1 MFFIFALI
9 IYNTTKLLKQKE
21 EVGSAFVGGLA
32 GIVIYFM
39 VYLIFGNRLMAL
51 VVGARIWMITLR
63 VYILYA
69 IGWLKVIVITVI
81 TAIM

>member
-63 VYILYA
+63 VYIYSIPLD
-69 IGWLKVIVITVI
+69 GSK
-81 TAIM
+81 

>member
-51 VVGARIWMITLR
+51 VVGARIWMITPR
-63 VYILYA
+63 VYSMPLD
-69 IGWLKVIVITVI
+69 GSK
-81 TAIM
+81 

>member
-51 VVGARIWMITLR
+51 VVGARIWMITPR
-63 VYILYA
+63 VYSMPLDSS
-69 IGWLKVIVITVI
+69 K
-81 TAIM
+81 

>member
-81 TAIM
+81 QR

>member
-51 VVGARIWMITLR
+51 VVGARIWMITLG
-63 VYILYA
+63 VYIYSMPLD
-69 IGWLKVIVITVI
+69 GSK
-81 TAIM
+81 

>member
-21 EVGSAFVGGLA
+21 EVGSAFVGGLT

-63 VYILYA
+63 VYIYSMPLD
-69 IGWLKVIVITVI
+69 GSK
-81 TAIM
+81 

>member
-63 VYILYA
+63 VYIYSMPLD
-69 IGWLKVIVITVI
+69 GSK
-81 TAIM
+81 